1 MNILVINAGSSSLK
15 YQLMDPETGVVTAK
29 GLCERIG
36 LDGRLTHKVP
46 AKDKKVERE
55 ISMPTHAEAIAAV
68 LEILVDS
75 ENGVIASTDE
85 IDAVGHRVLH
95 GGDQFIDSCIIDE
108 ACKQAI
114 RDCIPLGPL
123 HNPANLFGIQL
134 LHAVHILLILHLGQ
148 IQILHGV
155 AHIKR
160 HLGHIKLRVEK
171 LLLIIVHSIL
181 PIDNFAISYAVRAHR
196 VTAPDSLTRPIN
208 PDPTGAP
215 SYWS

>member
-1 MNILVINAGSSSLK
+1 MKL
-15 YQLMDPETGVVTAK
+15 
-29 GLCERIG
+29 LC
-36 LDGRLTHKVP
+36 LQP
-46 AKDKKVERE
+46 AVFSCDF
-55 ISMPTHAEAIAAV
+55 
-68 LEILVDS
+68 LL
-75 ENGVIASTDE
+75 
-85 IDAVGHRVLH
+85 DAVYHHLNHQAVRILIEHQAALVFPSVTFVFHTLH
-95 GGDQFIDSCIIDE
+95 T
-108 ACKQAI
+108 
-114 RDCIPLGPL
+114 
-123 HNPANLFGIQL
+123 PANLFGIQL